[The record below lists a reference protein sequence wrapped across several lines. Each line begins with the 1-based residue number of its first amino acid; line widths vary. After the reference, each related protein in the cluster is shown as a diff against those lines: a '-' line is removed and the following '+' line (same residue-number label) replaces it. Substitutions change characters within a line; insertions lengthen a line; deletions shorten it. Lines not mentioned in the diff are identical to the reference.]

1 MSHDS
6 DPLLRAIRDG
16 DTACPD
22 GAALAELGRRV
33 RAASTPVPTVDL
45 VPRVLARIDAAMLSD
60 GLNSSSDDAT
70 ANDDAFSDAAIDA
83 FYDAGE
89 TSNEDIA
96 RLAAVI
102 RSACQPAQKI
112 DLQDAVRARL
122 KGGSLRLRSQR
133 RTDLSARFRIWSAVI
148 AGHIAAVLAF
158 TTWQA
163 NQQPAP
169 TGDNNPTVATATHPG
184 DISGNIPGDISGNDP
199 GLHGAVGAAQQTIAT
214 ISAPQSWQNLRPQID
229 DVFAPRRLAQTRELA
244 RTQAGLTTTA
254 PLVAGAMI
262 WLIDQQDEATGHFG
276 MNAGTPA
283 RDLATQ
289 SLAVLALLGEGVE
302 DPAAEVAIRRGLQ
315 WITTHHDDANQDGV
329 AASLAAL
336 ALVESA
342 AVLDDAILRDQAA
355 TALIMLVPEQPGQAG
370 LGGFTW
376 LALQTAAATGTPV
389 SGHAV
394 ANAQDVLGRVLPSSD
409 DDAGRI
415 GLAAFARLI
424 TGRSDLASTK
434 HLLTVL
440 GRTNLRPQQDATG
453 RIDPLG
459 TLFASWAMYQAGGKT
474 WTDWAHDLRDASTP
488 AFSQLGGLAWVPA
501 ERVRFA
507 DAVPNG
513 DIFATAVTVLNL
525 QTPYR
530 TIR

>member
-33 RAASTPVPTVDL
+33 RAASTPAPTVDL
-45 VPRVLARIDAAMLSD
+45 VPRVLARIDAAMLSAGLD
-60 GLNSSSDDAT
+60 GRAHDDL
-70 ANDDAFSDAAIDA
+70 ANDDAFSDTAIDA
-83 FYDAGE
+83 FYDAGD

-96 RLAAVI
+96 RLAAVV
-102 RSACQPAQKI
+102 RSACQPAQTI
-112 DLQDAVRARL
+112 DMQDAVRACL

-133 RTDLSARFRIWSAVI
+133 RADLSGRFRIWSAVI

-163 NQQPAP
+163 NQHPAP
-169 TGDNNPTVATATHPG
+169 STDNNPTVATT
-184 DISGNIPGDISGNDP
+184 SDP
-199 GLHGAVGAAQQTIAT
+199 GLHGAVGAAQQMVAPV
-214 ISAPQSWQNLRPQID
+214 SAPQAWPNLRPQVD
-229 DVFAPRRLAQTRELA
+229 DLFAPRRLAQTREHA
-244 RTQAGLTTTA
+244 RTQAGLGTTA

-262 WLIDQQDEATGHFG
+262 WLIDQQDETTGHFG
-276 MNAGTPA
+276 GISGTPE

-289 SLAVLALLGEGVE
+289 SLAVLALLGDGVE
-302 DPAAEVAIRRGLQ
+302 DPRVEAAIRLGLH
-315 WITTHHDDANQDGV
+315 WITANHDDADQDGV

-355 TALIMLVPEQPGQAG
+355 AALMVLVPEQPGQAG

-376 LALQTAAATGTPV
+376 LALQTAATTGTPV
-389 SGHAV
+389 SGHAL
-394 ANAQDVLGRVLPSSD
+394 ATAQDVLGRVLPNSD

-424 TGRSDLASTK
+424 TGRSGLASTK
-434 HLLTVL
+434 HLLSVL
-440 GRTNLRPQQDATG
+440 ERSHLRPQQDTTG

-459 TLFASWAMYQAGGKT
+459 TLFATWAMYQAGGQT
-474 WTDWAHDLRDASTP
+474 WTDWAHDLREATTP
-488 AFSQLGGLAWVPA
+488 AFTQLAGLAWVPA

-507 DAVPNG
+507 DTVPNG
-513 DIFATAVTVLNL
+513 DVFATAVTVLNL
-525 QTPYR
+525 QAAYR